1 MSLFRKALGLE
12 NEEIGKMEPELEHV
26 FWVKV
31 NQPDFLHGAV
41 SAVLFVCVVSR
52 LVTVKSAMK

>member
-12 NEEIGKMEPELEHV
+12 NEEMGKMEPELEHV

-31 NQPDFLHGAV
+31 NQPDICCKTQADCFLHG
-41 SAVLFVCVVSR
+41 
-52 LVTVKSAMK
+52 